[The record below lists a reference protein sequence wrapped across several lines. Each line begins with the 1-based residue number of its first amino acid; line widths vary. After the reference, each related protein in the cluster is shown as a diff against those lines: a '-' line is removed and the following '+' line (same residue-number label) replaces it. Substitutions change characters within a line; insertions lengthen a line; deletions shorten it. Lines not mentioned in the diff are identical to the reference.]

1 MYPRLIVDLDKVF
14 CNVKQVV
21 DLCGTFG
28 ISVCGVTKAVCGDP
42 RIVQA
47 FVDGGVA
54 SLGDSR
60 LDHILRYKQLELPKV
75 LIRAPQI
82 QDAAGVVENVDVSV
96 NTEIEAMNALEDA
109 CSRLGV
115 RRHGVMLMVDLGDL
129 REGIIERREFEEAVR
144 FIESSKHLFLYGVGA
159 NLNCL
164 SFILPDERK
173 MDDLLSFVRLA
184 GETVSVADLVV
195 SGGNSSNINL
205 MRSGSMPSGVN
216 SLRLGESLLFG
227 RERAGYD
234 YLPGTHNDAF
244 VLQAVI
250 VELKEKPS
258 APWGTSGVDSY
269 GQVHSYED
277 RGVRRR
283 ALLAFGHQDI
293 DTGVLWPI
301 DKSLRIIDSSSDYTV
316 VDVTDSGERY
326 RVGDVIE
333 FRCGYHAVARAF
345 ASPYIDVIFA
355 NSCCL

>member
-1 MYPRLIVDLDKVF
+1 MYPKLIVDLDKVS
-14 CNVKQVV
+14 CNVRQIV
-21 DLCGTFG
+21 DLCGAFG
-28 ISVCGVTKAVCGDP
+28 ISVCGVTKAVGGDP
-42 RIVQA
+42 HIVQA

-60 LDHILRYKQLELPKV
+60 LDHILRYKYLELPKV

-82 QDAAGVVENVDVSV
+82 QEAARAVEIVDVSV
-96 NTEIEAMNALEDA
+96 NTEIETMKALEDA

-115 RRHGVMLMVDLGDL
+115 SCHGVMLMVDLGDL

-144 FIESSKHLFLYGVGA
+144 FIEKSKHLFLYGIGA

-173 MDDLLSFVRLA
+173 MSDLLSFVSLS
-184 GETVSVADLVV
+184 GEIASIADLVV

-205 MRSGSMPSGVN
+205 IRSGSMPSGVN

-227 RERAGYD
+227 RERAGYE
-234 YLPGTHNDAF
+234 YLPGTYNDAF
-244 VLQAVI
+244 VFQATI
-250 VELKEKPS
+250 VELKDKPS

-269 GQVHSYED
+269 GNLHSFED
-277 RGVRRR
+277 RGIIRR

-293 DTGVLWPI
+293 DTDVLWPI
-301 DKSLRIIDSSSDYTV
+301 DDSLRIIDSSSDYTV
-316 VDVTDSGERY
+316 VDVTDSVGHY
-326 RVGDVIE
+326 CVGDIIE

-345 ASPYIDVIFA
+345 ASPYV
-355 NSCCL
+355 SVEYR